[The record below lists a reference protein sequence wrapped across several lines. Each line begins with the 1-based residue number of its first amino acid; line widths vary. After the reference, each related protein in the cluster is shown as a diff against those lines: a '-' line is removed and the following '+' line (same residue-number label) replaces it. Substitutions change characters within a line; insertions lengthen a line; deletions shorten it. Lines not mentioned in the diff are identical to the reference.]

1 MKININDTEY
11 EVVIIKKNNKNTYI
25 RVKENNVIQ
34 VTTSYFT
41 SKKSILKMLNDNTD
55 YIVKMSKKINKQTS
69 ENEIYYLGNK
79 YDVIVLKID
88 EVSFV
93 GNKIYVESISKL
105 NKFLK
110 KEMEKLFIERLNYWY
125 DLFEENIPYPILK
138 IRNMKTRWG
147 VCNRRTNTVTLNS
160 QLLKYNTRC
169 LDYVIV
175 HELSHFIHFNHSK
188 DFWDLVSKYYPEYKK
203 IRKEL
208 RD

>member
-25 RVKENNVIQ
+25 RVKENNIIQ

-41 SKKSILKMLNDNTD
+41 SKKSILKMLNNNTD
-55 YIVKMSKKINKQTS
+55 YIVKMSKKINKQIS

-79 YDVIVLKID
+79 YDVIVLNTG
-88 EVSFV
+88 EVSFI
-93 GNKIYVESISKL
+93 GNKIYTESISKL

-110 KEMEKLFIERLNYWY
+110 QEMEKLFMERLNYWY
-125 DLFEENIPYPILK
+125 EIFEENIPYPNLK